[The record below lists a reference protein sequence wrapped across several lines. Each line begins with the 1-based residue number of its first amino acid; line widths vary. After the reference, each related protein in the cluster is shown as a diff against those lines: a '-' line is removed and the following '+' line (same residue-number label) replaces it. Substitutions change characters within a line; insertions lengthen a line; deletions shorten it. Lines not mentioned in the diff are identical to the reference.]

1 MLPTIESLKNLGVNI
16 IRSEVVQELHID
28 SEGKSYKQK
37 LREDTFTNGAYSPLI
52 CLFYHQSGIKT
63 NVINGIEV
71 HVNYGKMVMND

>member
-16 IRSEVVQELHID
+16 ISSEVVQELHID

-52 CLFYHQSGIKT
+52 CLFYHQSGIKFQSPLSRGT
-63 NVINGIEV
+63 PPDLTLIHI
-71 HVNYGKMVMND
+71 